1 MYGSTF
7 LAQKNVTAK
16 KAETKEAAPAQ
27 AKNTGEDSVSD
38 YRRCLK
44 GVTGEDISLENLYLT
59 PQSSGNMYSDMYKYQ
74 FRKML

>member
-7 LAQKNVTAK
+7 PAQKNVTAK

-27 AKNTGEDSVSD
+27 AKNTGTDSVSD

-74 FRKML
+74 FRKVL